1 MARKLCPVPLF
12 AETDAV
18 PVFAF
23 AMEEQEE
30 PELCGAS
37 RKGKSYNSFVILFG
51 AGVVRK
57 AVFYALVGV
66 LCVCA
71 RL

>member
-12 AETDAV
+12 AETGAV
-18 PVFAF
+18 VFAF
-23 AMEEQEE
+23 AVEQEE

-66 LCVCA
+66 LYVCA